1 MLKYTL
7 LYIYSSFLFFIR
19 LYFYIRMLNLYTYI
33 YSILFFSL
41 PPNLSKLRFQSKT
54 PFYYLNLFRKGE
66 QRDRPTKWAI

>member
-7 LYIYSSFLFFIR
+7 LFIYSSFLFFYSFIF
-19 LYFYIRMLNLYTYI
+19 LYVYIFNLYI
-33 YSILFFSL
+33 YSLSL
-41 PPNLSKLRFQSKT
+41 SPNSSKLRFQSKT